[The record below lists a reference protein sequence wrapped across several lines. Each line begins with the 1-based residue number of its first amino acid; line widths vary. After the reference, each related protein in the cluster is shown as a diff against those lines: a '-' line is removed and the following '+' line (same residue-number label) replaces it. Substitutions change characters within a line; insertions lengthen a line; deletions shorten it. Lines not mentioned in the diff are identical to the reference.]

1 MSEGPDQIPSPEEIE
16 KHISELKS
24 KKGSL
29 RAERGLLVETV
40 RGLRATTSE
49 SKGRSLSRKKYLS
62 NFNENK
68 EIANAKRKE
77 RDDINLAIPPPVSVL
92 EEWASKSLTKLQG
105 VDNDLTAMPTLSREI
120 REFSRYFELI
130 AAIEVKRKGE
140 LAHSSYVE
148 HIGLMKQ
155 TMDDLEKEHPKE
167 DLEGESGSKIK
178 SNMKEIR
185 KISKRIE
192 KLDKEI
198 ESISSDIKKMVNR
211 KKDLKSQNRIK
222 DAKSRVLSGS
232 NIAAGDIALL
242 LEGGSIL
249 DDLAKMPSEPV
260 NRPSSNIQNKQ
271 KSRRISPA
279 RGGPRKTRQRP
290 DK

>member
-1 MSEGPDQIPSPEEIE
+1 VSEGPDQIPSPEDIE

-62 NFNENK
+62 VFNENK

-77 RDDINLAIPPPVSVL
+77 RDDINLAIPPPLSVL

-242 LEGGSIL
+242 LDGGSIL
-249 DDLAKMPSEPV
+249 DDLAKMPSEPL
-260 NRPSSNIQNKQ
+260 NRSSSNIQNKQ